1 MNIDLEFKKSF
12 IVFIDFSWPFFFL
25 DLQMEVSNL
34 TLNGIPAEKTTK
46 DITVFQQ
53 KTGKPLKFFFLLFR
67 SPKWK
72 VFSHAILIL
81 E

>member
-1 MNIDLEFKKSF
+1 
-12 IVFIDFSWPFFFL
+12 
-25 DLQMEVSNL
+25 MEVSNL

-67 SPKWK
+67 SPK
-72 VFSHAILIL
+72 
-81 E
+81 